1 MARYFN
7 GGPVPLVLQWG
18 EGVIMPGEY
27 VDVDAELGSPW
38 TIDDEA
44 DAEVTALHEDDDVL
58 QNDDTHDTAEDAD
71 EEE

>member
-7 GGPVPLVLQWG
+7 GGTVPLVLQWG

-27 VDVDAELGSPW
+27 VDTDDLLGPPW

-44 DAEVTALHEDDDVL
+44 DKAVTGLREVEDDDH
-58 QNDDTHDTAEDAD
+58 DDTHDTAEDAD